1 MRNRPNDGQPVAIP
15 AGIRF
20 VERGVCKVSGED
32 INGRAFSTCGTKTTL
47 ITDDGRYMVCDWR
60 LLGSAR
66 ELVTR
71 DFGNGT
77 ENLIGLKVTAESAD
91 SRTGTR
97 VGRILDQEDL
107 GEKLRL
113 LIAFQKRTEPEWREF
128 HVENGELKGCLVH
141 I

>member
-1 MRNRPNDGQPVAIP
+1 MRNRPNDSTPVCIP

-20 VERGVCKVSGED
+20 MERGVSKVEGD
-32 INGRAFSTCGTKTTL
+32 AINGRAFSTSGTRTTL
-47 ITDDGRYMVCDWR
+47 ISDDGRYLVCDWR
-60 LLGSAR
+60 FLGEPQRLA
-66 ELVTR
+66 TK